1 MFILNEPVLS
11 VKHLSKAYSSLQSK
25 VIALNNVTFDLRQ
38 NEMLAVMGTSGSG
51 KSTLLNILGAMDAP
65 DEGEILL
72 NGVIQKNI
80 FTEPYATLYRSNKIG
95 FIFQSFHLLKDL
107 SVEENI
113 ALPLILKG
121 KNDSYIKALVEE
133 ILTKIGLLQWRKH
146 RPTQLSGG
154 QQQRVAIGRAI
165 IMSPPILLADE
176 PTGNLDFNTSND
188 ILNILVDMKKSMNQS
203 MIIVTH
209 DANIASYADRVLFF
223 HDGQIIDTHKKEEE
237 QQNLDQI
244 LYKFKNILEKT
255 L

>member
-1 MFILNEPVLS
+1 MNEPVLS